1 MFIVA
6 FVFGIIFFY
15 ELHYLRQ
22 ANRKKRTKRIVVGFL
37 LFCFLSFEALY
48 YFREDF
54 QFAKVI
60 EFLFQPIETF
70 IVWRDENG

>member
-6 FVFGIIFFY
+6 MVFGIIFFY

-22 ANRKKRTKRIVVGFL
+22 KNRKKRTKRIVVGIV

-48 YFREDF
+48 CFREDF

-70 IVWRDENG
+70 MVWRDENG